1 MRCRIGFC
9 YLLIIALVFPKT
21 VCGWGYDAH
30 RRINWSA
37 ATILPGKFGKYIR
50 SNRKELAQFAVVADY
65 IKSSDTK

>member
-9 YLLIIALVFPKT
+9 YLLIIALVLPKT

-50 SNRKELAQFAVVADY
+50 SN
-65 IKSSDTK
+65 